1 VGVKQYVVFMIDG
14 DEFGLEIENVSIIER
29 MLEVFKIPNTPDY
42 IEGLANLRGKVH
54 TIFNLRKRFH
64 LPCPEFSE
72 DTRVIIAR
80 TADDSVV
87 GLIVDGV
94 REIIKIEDSQ
104 YEPVPAALSSVRD
117 KFLSG
122 TAKVGDRLILLLD
135 LEKVIKEED
144 IPPEKPAKKGR
155 AKKTSKSGK

>member
-1 VGVKQYVVFMIDG
+1 VGVKQYVVFLVDG
-14 DEFGLEIENVSIIER
+14 DEFGLEIEKVSIIER
-29 MLEVFKIPNTPDY
+29 MLEIFRIPNAPDY

-72 DTRVIIAR
+72 DTRIIIAR
-80 TADDSVV
+80 TSDDSVV
-87 GLIVDGV
+87 GLIVDSV
-94 REIIKIEDSQ
+94 REIIKIDDSQ
-104 YEPVPAALSSVRD
+104 YEPVPAALETVRD

-135 LEKVIKEED
+135 LDKVITEED
-144 IPPEKPAKKGR
+144 VPLEKPAG
-155 AKKTSKSGK
+155 KTGARK